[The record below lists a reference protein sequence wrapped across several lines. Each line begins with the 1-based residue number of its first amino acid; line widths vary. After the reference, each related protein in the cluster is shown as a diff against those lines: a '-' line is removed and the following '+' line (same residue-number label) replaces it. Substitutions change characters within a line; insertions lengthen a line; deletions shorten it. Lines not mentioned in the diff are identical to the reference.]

1 MAGAGQK
8 RITKVRLTPSVC
20 DCSNRI
26 QELGEL
32 TTSPPTGVTVELKD
46 DNNLHSWKV
55 IMDGPSGTPYMVRHL
70 VVVRNIALMR
80 LTPIFKGGKFDL
92 ELTLPPNY
100 PFKPPTVTFKTK
112 LYHPNVSNDTP
123 PNSGLMCLGM
133 LRDSEWKPSTK
144 MSAVLEYIRH
154 LLRGKFKPSCMA
166 VSRIESMAC

>member
-8 RITKVRLTPSVC
+8 RITK
-20 DCSNRI
+20 
-26 QELGEL
+26 ELGEL
-32 TTSPPTGVTVELKD
+32 TTAPPSGVIVELKD
-46 DNNLHSWKV
+46 DNNLHGWKV
-55 IMDGPSGTPYMVRHL
+55 TMDGPSGTPYS
-70 VVVRNIALMR
+70 
-80 LTPIFKGGKFDL
+80 GGKFDL

-154 LLRGKFKPSCMA
+154 LLREPDPDDAVEAKIADQYQQDKAGYEKEARDWTKRYAMGKK
-166 VSRIESMAC
+166 

>member
-1 MAGAGQK
+1 MFVG
-8 RITKVRLTPSVC
+8 RCCCI
-20 DCSNRI
+20 
-26 QELGEL
+26 EL
-32 TTSPPTGVTVELKD
+32 TLFG
-46 DNNLHSWKV
+46 
-55 IMDGPSGTPYMVRHL
+55 
-70 VVVRNIALMR
+70 
-80 LTPIFKGGKFDL
+80 KGGKFDL

-154 LLRGKFKPSCMA
+154 LLRGKLSLSCIRLSAMKPY
-166 VSRIESMAC
+166 RR